1 MIIVVGNSKG
11 SVSKSTI
18 ATNLAAALANKTGQV
33 CLVAGDNHS
42 RTTLHWV
49 EGRAETDLPKVTFI
63 EQLGDLNEV
72 LLKLDRKFKYV
83 IVDPA
88 GKDSREFRSSLAV
101 AHIAILPVPP
111 SQADVDNIVK
121 LKPVLTEAQQLN
133 PSLRMY
139 LLITRASA
147 IAKSRDLSHARA
159 ILADYDEFMVLN
171 AVMYERNIYH
181 DALNSGRGVMEVHRS
196 PSQLRDKQL
205 ATAEIEAIL
214 REIMTFPKHYPGETT
229 ADINEFVSSA
239 EATKMQ
245 RQLEQILD
253 PEAPRNRRTQYLFN
267 DYEHDMVYRAA
278 KARYCSMQAF
288 MRQAVMQ
295 ATRKVLGED
304 KQDAK

>member
-1 MIIVVGNSKG
+1 M
-11 SVSKSTI
+11 
-18 ATNLAAALANKTGQV
+18 ATNLAAALANTSGQV

-42 RTTLHWV
+42 RTTLNWV
-49 EGRAETDLPKVTFI
+49 EDRADTDLPKVTFI

-111 SQADVDNIVK
+111 SQADVDNIIK
-121 LKPVLTEAQQLN
+121 LKPVLIEAQQLN
-133 PSLRMY
+133 PSLHMY

-159 ILADYDEFMVLN
+159 ILASYDGLMVLK
-171 AVMYERNIYH
+171 AVMYERNIYRE
-181 DALNSGRGVMEVHRS
+181 ALNSGRGVMEVHRS

-214 REIMTFPKHYPGETT
+214 EEIMTFRKHYPGDTT
-229 ADINEFVSSA
+229 AGIKDFASSA
-239 EATKMQ
+239 GATKTQ
-245 RQLEQILD
+245 QQPEQILD
-253 PEAPRNRRTQYLFN
+253 PAAPRNRRTQFPFN
-267 DYEHDMVYRAA
+267 DYEHDLLHRAA
-278 KARYCSMQAF
+278 KAADRSMLSFIRRSAIQA
-288 MRQAVMQ
+288 AL
-295 ATRKVLGED
+295 KVLREN
-304 KQDAK
+304 